1 MGRPN
6 VKITLSNGNLGRSAV
21 SDDGVAGLVLTGV
34 AVEGGLVL
42 NKHYQ
47 LSGTADLEALKID
60 ADNNPLAHKEIVAFY
75 AQTGDGAELHLLV
88 VSEAT
93 TLTQMCDTV
102 AGSPLRKLIDAGQGR
117 IRLVGVNKIA
127 PAEYDADTTQGIDKD
142 AITAAEKA
150 QVVIENYAE
159 KVMPFRLL
167 MPAPAFDAECEALF
181 QPREASQNGV
191 GFVLASDDAKAH
203 TAAIGLVLGRAA
215 TLSVHQSLGRVK
227 SGAVGTDIYLTDG
240 ATYRDADG
248 LADRLHDAGYIIPI
262 AYPRKNGAYLNG
274 DPTAAPATDDYSQL
288 RYGRV
293 IDKARIIVYSTLIDE
308 ILDNVDAESDG
319 YLSAGQCISY
329 ASMIENAVMSQMSSE
344 IESFTCT
351 ISREQNILTSEHIE
365 VEAQIQPKGV
375 VSTFDVTLGFTNP
388 ALKNN

>member
-75 AQTGDGAELHLLV
+75 AQTGDGAELHRLV

>member
-1 MGRPN
+1 MPDWE
-6 VKITLSNGNLGRSAV
+6 KLTENLTKHGFTVHRFAAAKEAAAFI
-21 SDDGVAGLVLTGV
+21 DG
-34 AVEGGLVL
+34 
-42 NKHYQ
+42 H
-47 LSGTADLEALKID
+47 ID
-60 ADNNPLAHKEIVAFY
+60 GK
-75 AQTGDGAELHLLV
+75 
-88 VSEAT
+88 
-93 TLTQMCDTV
+93 TV
-102 AGSPLRKLIDAGQGR
+102 ALGGSVTLRELGLDKLLGVHNTLYDPWIQGNGVGDISAATQVYLTSVNGLAETGELINIDGHGNRVAATICGHEEVWF
-117 IRLVGVNKIA
+117 IVGVNKIA

>member
-75 AQTGDGAELHLLV
+75 AQTSDGAELHLLV

-203 TAAIGLVLGRAA
+203 TAAI
-215 TLSVHQSLGRVK
+215 
-227 SGAVGTDIYLTDG
+227 
-240 ATYRDADG
+240 
-248 LADRLHDAGYIIPI
+248 P
-262 AYPRKNGAYLNG
+262 PRKIFGEESNFSRKARFLGA
-274 DPTAAPATDDYSQL
+274 AFA
-288 RYGRV
+288 
-293 IDKARIIVYSTLIDE
+293 DKAKTF
-308 ILDNVDAESDG
+308 ESV
-319 YLSAGQCISY
+319 I
-329 ASMIENAVMSQMSSE
+329 
-344 IESFTCT
+344 F
-351 ISREQNILTSEHIE
+351 
-365 VEAQIQPKGV
+365 
-375 VSTFDVTLGFTNP
+375 
-388 ALKNN
+388 

>member
-6 VKITLSNGNLGRSAV
+6 VKIVLANGNLGRSAV
-21 SDDGVAGLVLTGV
+21 SDDGVAGLVLTGA

-47 LSGTADLEALKID
+47 LSGTADLETLKID
-60 ADNNPLAHKEIVAFY
+60 SENNPLAYKEIVAFY
-75 AQTGDGAELHLLV
+75 AQTGEGAELHLLV

-127 PAEYDADTTQGIDKD
+127 PAEYDADTAQGIDKD

-150 QVVIENYAE
+150 QAVIENYAE

-167 MPAPAFDAECEALF
+167 MPAPAFDAECETLF
-181 QPREASQNGV
+181 QPRESSQNGV

-203 TAAIGLVLGRAA
+203 TAAVGLVLGRAA

-227 SGAVGTDIYLTDG
+227 SGAVGTDVYLTDG

-274 DPTAAPATDDYSQL
+274 DPMAAPVTDDYSQL

-351 ISREQNILTSEHIE
+351 ISREQNILTSERIE

-388 ALKNN
+388 ALNND

>member
-21 SDDGVAGLVLTGV
+21 SDDGVAGLVLTGA

-47 LSGTADLEALKID
+47 LSGTADLETLKID
-60 ADNNPLAHKEIVAFY
+60 AENNPLAYKEIVAFY
-75 AQTGDGAELHLLV
+75 AQTGEGAELHLLV

-127 PAEYDADTTQGIDKD
+127 PTEYDADTTQGIDKD

-150 QVVIENYAE
+150 QAVIENYAE

-167 MPAPAFDAECEALF
+167 MPAPAFDAECETLF

-191 GFVLASDDAKAH
+191 GFVLASDDAKTH

-227 SGAVGTDIYLTDG
+227 SGAIGTDIYLTDG

-262 AYPRKNGAYLNG
+262 TYPRKNGAYLNG
-274 DPTAAPATDDYSQL
+274 DPMAAPVTDDYSQL
-288 RYGRV
+288 HYGRV

-319 YLSAGQCISY
+319 YLSTGQCISY

-351 ISREQNILTSEHIE
+351 ISREQNILTSERIE

-388 ALKNN
+388 ALNND